1 MICACANNY
10 AYGTRTGMGAVCMN
24 HMLGCI
30 SRIVNNKERIVSETF
45 PAVMDDLGYN
55 VRLVYEKQEETE

>member
-1 MICACANNY
+1 
-10 AYGTRTGMGAVCMN
+10 MGAVCMN